1 MSKIKK
7 IINDDESVLVFDVD
21 GVVAVMEWGEYN
33 HFELDD
39 NEWFI
44 ACEKGD
50 NSYNEDKVSR
60 TMQKFLKNKDMSRI
74 YVITVIGHE
83 NEKIFKSKFL
93 KEYYNIIEENIYY
106 VKNNLEKKNELKKIK
121 KKYPNMDSHKIVMI
135 DDTVS
140 VLNDILD
147 NTNFSTAHI
156 SSFLDI

>member
-21 GVVAVMEWGEYN
+21 GVLAVMEWGEYN

-121 KKYPNMDSHKIVMI
+121 NKYPNMDSHKIVMI